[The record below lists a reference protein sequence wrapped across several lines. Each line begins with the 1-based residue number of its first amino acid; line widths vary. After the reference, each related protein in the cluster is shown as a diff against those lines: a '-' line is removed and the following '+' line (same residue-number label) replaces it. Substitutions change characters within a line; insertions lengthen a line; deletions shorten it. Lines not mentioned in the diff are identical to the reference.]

1 VAEPER
7 IVIVGA
13 SLAGGRAAETLRA
26 EGFDGRIVMIGA
38 EPERPYERPP
48 LSKHVLRGDAADE
61 KVFLRP
67 TTYYGEQSIEL
78 RLGVRAT
85 RLDPRHRLIELDA
98 GQTEP
103 FDKLLIA
110 TGARVRRLPVP
121 GADLPG
127 VFYLRT
133 LADARAIRAAS
144 EEASHVVVVGAGFIG
159 AEVAAS
165 SKMRGLDVTVL
176 EMLPVPLQRGLGD
189 AVGQIYG
196 EIHRERGVDLRLR
209 EGIAAFRGN
218 GRLEQVVT
226 ASGATIDC
234 DLAVVGVGVTP
245 ETEWLEGSGIDLDNG
260 VVVDEYC
267 RTSDSN
273 VFAAGDVASW
283 WHPILAE
290 RLRVEHYENAQNQG
304 VAAAK
309 AMIGKAEPYAPVP
322 FFWSDQYDL
331 TMQYVGHA
339 TGRDEVVF
347 RGDVA
352 SRRFLAF
359 YVRDGRLRAALGINR
374 FRDVSA
380 ARRIIRD
387 GIAVTPEK
395 LADEQVDLRKLAD
408 SRAAS

>member
-26 EGFDGRIVMIGA
+26 EGFDGRIVLVGA

-48 LSKHVLRGDAADE
+48 LSKDVLRGDASDE

-67 TTYYGEQSIEL
+67 ATYYDEQSIEL
-78 RLGVRAT
+78 RLGVHAT
-85 RLDPRHRLIELDA
+85 RLDLRNRQIELA
-98 GQTEP
+98 TGGTEP

-110 TGARVRRLPVP
+110 TGARPLTLRVP
-121 GADLPG
+121 GAHLPG
-127 VFYLRT
+127 IFYLRT
-133 LADARAIRAAS
+133 LADARAIRTAS
-144 EEASHVVVVGAGFIG
+144 KSASNVVVVGAGFIG

-165 SKMRGLDVTVL
+165 CKMRGLNVTVL

-209 EGIAAFRGN
+209 EGIAEFRGN

-226 ASGATIDC
+226 ASGVTIDC
-234 DLAVVGVGVTP
+234 DLAVVGVGVAP
-245 ETEWLEGSGIDLDNG
+245 ETEWLAGSGIHLHNG

-267 RTSDSN
+267 RASEPN
-273 VFAAGDVASW
+273 VFAAGDVANW
-283 WHPILAE
+283 WHPTLGE

-304 VAAAK
+304 VAAAR
-309 AMIGKAEPYAPVP
+309 AMLGKGEPYAPVP

-331 TMQYVGHA
+331 TLQYVGHA
-339 TGRDEVVF
+339 TGHDEVVF
-347 RGDVA
+347 RGDIA
-352 SRRFLAF
+352 SRKFLAF
-359 YVRDGRLRAALGINR
+359 YFREGRLRAALGINR

-380 ARRIIRD
+380 ARRLIRD
-387 GIAVTPEK
+387 GVAVTPEQ
-395 LADEQVDLRKLAD
+395 LADEQVDLRKLAGP
-408 SRAAS
+408 RAAS